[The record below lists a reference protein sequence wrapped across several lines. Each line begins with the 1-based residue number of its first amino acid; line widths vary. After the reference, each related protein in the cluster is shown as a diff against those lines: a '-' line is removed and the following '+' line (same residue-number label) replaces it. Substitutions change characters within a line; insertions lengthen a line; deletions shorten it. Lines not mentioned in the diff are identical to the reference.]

1 MKHKTNFLPQLFT
14 VLFLPFLSIL
24 ITITAFSTHAY
35 CAQVTLAWNSVA
47 ESNGYKVYYG
57 SATRTY
63 NTPVDVGNN
72 TGHTL
77 DLAPGDYFFA
87 VTAYNGYGESGYS
100 EEVTTAIANPVP
112 VTFSITA
119 SAGQNGSISPAGQIT
134 VNQGSS
140 QTFTITP
147 ATNYHVSNVL
157 VDGLSVGAVISY
169 TFSNIVQSHTIS
181 AAFSIDSHTIKAISG
196 LNGSIFPSGDIPVNY
211 GSNQSFTVTPAQNY
225 HVIDLIVDGVSVGAL
240 TSYTFTNVTNDHT
253 ISAAFAIDTHTIA
266 TLAGDQG
273 SISPSG
279 PVTVNHGATQLFVI
293 SANENYHIADVIID
307 GASVGAVTSYIFE
320 NITTNHTI
328 GASFEHN
335 NRPPV
340 ADAGP
345 DQKVY
350 ENATVTVNG
359 ANSMDIDE
367 NDSIVSYSWVQV
379 GGQTIALANPGAAE
393 TTFTAPSAGQE
404 GDALVF
410 QLTVTDSKGLSATDS
425 CIINVCSVNLAP
437 VANAGPDQELKEG
450 DSVTL
455 DGSGSSDPDND
466 PISYLWE
473 QISGPQAAL
482 SSSTSI
488 KPTFTAGDVA
498 SDGLSYTFQLTVT
511 DSGGLKATDT
521 CIVNISWVNVPPVAN
536 AGSDQT
542 AAMGNAVTL
551 DGSGST
557 DSDNNISSYKWTQTH
572 GFPVTLSD
580 PSAIKPVF
588 IVPDVGPDV
597 NSFVFQLTVTDSGG
611 LESSDTCTIRVSAM
625 RPPVP
630 DIKAN
635 GQDGS
640 ITVAKGKS
648 VRITVTLDTGDY
660 AGQKVDWWVTA
671 NTPGNVWNSYIWG
684 RRLWVSGIKVSYQAG
699 LTAVSRK
706 VLDSRRLPVG
716 DYTFY
721 FAVDNNMDNKPDAT
735 WSDAVTVHI
744 K

>member
-1 MKHKTNFLPQLFT
+1 
-14 VLFLPFLSIL
+14 
-24 ITITAFSTHAY
+24 
-35 CAQVTLAWNSVA
+35 
-47 ESNGYKVYYG
+47 
-57 SATRTY
+57 
-63 NTPVDVGNN
+63 
-72 TGHTL
+72 
-77 DLAPGDYFFA
+77 
-87 VTAYNGYGESGYS
+87 
-100 EEVTTAIANPVP
+100 
-112 VTFSITA
+112 
-119 SAGQNGSISPAGQIT
+119 
-134 VNQGSS
+134 
-140 QTFTITP
+140 
-147 ATNYHVSNVL
+147 
-157 VDGLSVGAVISY
+157 
-169 TFSNIVQSHTIS
+169 
-181 AAFSIDSHTIKAISG
+181 
-196 LNGSIFPSGDIPVNY
+196 
-211 GSNQSFTVTPAQNY
+211 
-225 HVIDLIVDGVSVGAL
+225 
-240 TSYTFTNVTNDHT
+240 
-253 ISAAFAIDTHTIA
+253 
-266 TLAGDQG
+266 
-273 SISPSG
+273 
-279 PVTVNHGATQLFVI
+279 
-293 SANENYHIADVIID
+293 
-307 GASVGAVTSYIFE
+307 
-320 NITTNHTI
+320 
-328 GASFEHN
+328 
-335 NRPPV
+335 
-340 ADAGP
+340 
-345 DQKVY
+345 
-350 ENATVTVNG
+350 
-359 ANSMDIDE
+359 
-367 NDSIVSYSWVQV
+367 
-379 GGQTIALANPGAAE
+379 
-393 TTFTAPSAGQE
+393 
-404 GDALVF
+404 
-410 QLTVTDSKGLSATDS
+410 LTVTDSKGLSATDS

-450 DSVTL
+450 ASVML

-473 QISGPQAAL
+473 QISGPHAAL

-557 DSDNNISSYKWTQTH
+557 DSDNNISSYKWTQTN

-588 IVPDVGPDV
+588 IVPDVGQDV

-611 LESSDTCTIRVSAM
+611 LESSDTCTISVSAM

-635 GQDGS
+635 GQDGP

-648 VRITVTLDTGDY
+648 VRITVALDPGDY

-671 NTPGNVWNSYIWG
+671 NTPGNVWNSYIWE
-684 RRLWVSGIKVSYQAG
+684 RRLWVSGIRVSYQAG
-699 LTAVSRK
+699 LTAVSKK

-721 FAVDNNMDNKPDAT
+721 FAVDNNMDSKPDAT

>member
-1 MKHKTNFLPQLFT
+1 MKHKTNFLPKLFT
-14 VLFLPFLSIL
+14 VLLLPFLSFL
-24 ITITAFSTHAY
+24 ITLTAFSTHAN

-100 EEVTTAIANPVP
+100 EEVIAEIASPVF

-119 SAGQNGSISPAGQIT
+119 SAGQNGSISPAGQVT
-134 VNQGSS
+134 VNQDSS

-147 ATNYHVSNVL
+147 AQNYHVSNVL
-157 VDGLSVGAVISY
+157 
-169 TFSNIVQSHTIS
+169 
-181 AAFSIDSHTIKAISG
+181 
-196 LNGSIFPSGDIPVNY
+196 
-211 GSNQSFTVTPAQNY
+211 
-225 HVIDLIVDGVSVGAL
+225 VDGVSVGAL
-240 TSYTFTNVTNDHT
+240 TSYTFSNVTNDHT

-273 SISPSG
+273 SISPNG
-279 PVTVNHGATQLFVI
+279 PVTVNHGANQLFVI
-293 SANENYHIADVIID
+293 TANENYHIADVIID
-307 GASVGAVTSYIFE
+307 GASVGAVTSYTFE

-328 GASFEHN
+328 GASFEHD

-379 GGQTIALANPGAAE
+379 SGQTIALANPGAAE
-393 TTFTAPSAGQE
+393 TTFTAPSVGPE

-450 DSVTL
+450 ASVML

-473 QISGPQAAL
+473 QISGPHAAL

-557 DSDNNISSYKWTQTH
+557 DSDNNISSYKWTQTN

-588 IVPDVGPDV
+588 IVPDVGQDV

-611 LESSDTCTIRVSAM
+611 LESSDTCTISVSAM

-635 GQDGS
+635 GQDGP

-648 VRITVTLDTGDY
+648 VRITVALDPGDY

-671 NTPGNVWNSYIWG
+671 NTPGNVWNSYIWE
-684 RRLWVSGIKVSYQAG
+684 RRLWVSGIRVSYQAG
-699 LTAVSRK
+699 LTAVSKK

-721 FAVDNNMDNKPDAT
+721 FAVDNNMDSKPDAT